1 MHPDPSSMSNNS
13 LLSEHLL
20 ATIEHTSLLVTEAD
34 HKGVIVFANPAAQR
48 YFGYTPAEC
57 VGKTVLELTH
67 PDDRDR
73 LQQALIEWVRDGWRA
88 AEIENRILHRD
99 GSVFHF
105 LWSVAL
111 HYNEQGTIIGF
122 TSIGHDISV
131 LYRLRSELYEQRE
144 MLHTVIDNLPLGIF
158 WKDTESRFLGC
169 NRRALDDGGLTDFTE
184 IIGKTDWELPW
195 REKAAVYQH
204 SDRVVMTTGPKTN
217 IEEIFTRGDGRQ
229 IWIRTSKLPLRRDGE
244 VIGVLGFYEDI
255 TEQRRQEDRLRT
267 FNLLIEQAPDG
278 IGITDPDLAI
288 TYTNQAFTDLLG
300 YEQVIGRSLIDVI
313 HPDDHARLAQVVQQ
327 ARNHA
332 TVSETLRYV
341 HRNGTLLT
349 VQVSLPALRDH
360 TGNLIGFG
368 VINHDLTEQLEA
380 VARLQASEQQQRAL
394 LQALPDLMFL
404 LSRDGVFLQYKAD
417 SNNDLA
423 ISPDVFLHRRFDEVL
438 PPVLA
443 ELTRHHLEIV
453 NQTGQPQRYEYQLEI
468 GGELHDY
475 EARMHPSGD
484 NVLVLVRDITEQR
497 RAERERQRLVLQ
509 EQIIQAQHAV
519 LRELSTP
526 LLPIANGVVV
536 MPLIGTIDSSRAQ
549 QVMETLL
556 DGVNRYQATV
566 AIIDITGVKVV
577 DTQVA
582 GALIRTAQAAS
593 LLGARVVLSGV
604 NPEIAQTLVQLGID
618 LAGIVT
624 KATLQDGIAYALSR
638 QQSRTRPAPT
648 ALKMVR

>member
-1 MHPDPSSMSNNS
+1 M
-13 LLSEHLL
+13 
-20 ATIEHTSLLVTEAD
+20 A
-34 HKGVIVFANPAAQR
+34 
-48 YFGYTPAEC
+48 
-57 VGKTVLELTH
+57 
-67 PDDRDR
+67 
-73 LQQALIEWVRDGWRA
+73 
-88 AEIENRILHRD
+88 
-99 GSVFHF
+99 
-105 LWSVAL
+105 
-111 HYNEQGTIIGF
+111 
-122 TSIGHDISV
+122 
-131 LYRLRSELYEQRE
+131 
-144 MLHTVIDNLPLGIF
+144 
-158 WKDTESRFLGC
+158 RF
-169 NRRALDDGGLTDFTE
+169 
-184 IIGKTDWELPW
+184 
-195 REKAAVYQH
+195 
-204 SDRVVMTTGPKTN
+204 
-217 IEEIFTRGDGRQ
+217 
-229 IWIRTSKLPLRRDGE
+229 
-244 VIGVLGFYEDI
+244 
-255 TEQRRQEDRLRT
+255 
-267 FNLLIEQAPDG
+267 
-278 IGITDPDLAI
+278 
-288 TYTNQAFTDLLG
+288 
-300 YEQVIGRSLIDVI
+300 
-313 HPDDHARLAQVVQQ
+313 
-327 ARNHA
+327 
-332 TVSETLRYV
+332 
-341 HRNGTLLT
+341 
-349 VQVSLPALRDH
+349 
-360 TGNLIGFG
+360 
-368 VINHDLTEQLEA
+368 
-380 VARLQASEQQQRAL
+380 QASEQQQRAL

-417 SNNDLA
+417 SSDELA
-423 ISPDVFLHRRFDEVL
+423 VPPEVFLHRRFDEVL

-497 RAERERQRLVLQ
+497 RAERERQTLVLQ
-509 EQIIQAQHAV
+509 EQIIQAQLVV

-556 DGVNRYQATV
+556 DGVNRYKATV

-593 LLGARVVLSGV
+593 LLGAQVVLSGI

-618 LAGIVT
+618 LAGMVT

>member
-131 LYRLRSELYEQRE
+131 LYHLRSELYEKRE
-144 MLHTVIDNLPLGIF
+144 MLYTVIDHLPLGVF
-158 WKDTESRFLGC
+158 WKDKESRFLGC
-169 NRRALDDGGLTDFTE
+169 NRRVLEDSGLSSFKD
-184 IIGKTDWELPW
+184 IIGKTDFELPW
-195 REKAAVYQH
+195 RRRATHYQY
-204 SDRVVMTTGPKTN
+204 SDRVVMASGPQTN
-217 IEEIFTRGDGRQ
+217 IEEPLIRGDGRQ
-229 IWIRTSKLPLRRDGE
+229 IWIRTTKLPLHRQGE
-244 VIGVLGFYEDI
+244 VIGVLSFYEDI
-255 TEQRRQEDRLRT
+255 TEQRQQNEYLRT
-267 FNLLIEQAPDG
+267 LRLLVENAPDG
-278 IGITDPDLAI
+278 IGIVDPDLRL
-288 TYTNQAFTDLLG
+288 TYTNQAFIELLG
-300 YEQVIGRSLIDVI
+300 YEQLVGIVWPDLV
-313 HPDDHARLAQVVQQ
+313 HPDDREDLAYMARRAITDS
-327 ARNHA
+327 AAHGI
-332 TVSETLRYV
+332 LRYL
-341 HRNGTLLT
+341 RRDGSLLT

-417 SNNDLA
+417 SNDDLA

-648 ALKMVR
+648 ALKIVR

>member
-1 MHPDPSSMSNNS
+1 MNTEPSAMFSKS

-34 HKGVIVFANPAAQR
+34 HNGIIVFANPAAQR

-57 VGKTVLELTH
+57 AGKTVLELTH

-73 LQQALIEWVRDGWRA
+73 LQQAVIEWVRDGRRA

-99 GSVFHF
+99 GAVFHF

-195 REKAAVYQH
+195 REKAAIYQH

-229 IWIRTSKLPLRRDGE
+229 IWIRTSKLPLRRDGD

-300 YEQVIGRSLIDVI
+300 YEQVIGRSLIDVVY
-313 HPDDHARLAQVVQQ
+313 PDDHAQLAQMVQQ

-349 VQVSLPALRDH
+349 VQVSLPALHDH

-368 VINHDLTEQLEA
+368 VIHHDLTAQFQA
-380 VARLQASEQQQRAL
+380 TAQLQASEQKQRAL
-394 LQALPDLMFL
+394 LQALPDLLFL
-404 LSRDGVFLQYKAD
+404 LDSDGVFLEYKAA
-417 SNNDLA
+417 NNADLA
-423 ISPDVFLHRRFDEVL
+423 VPAEVFLHRRIDDVL
-438 PPVLA
+438 PPELVT
-443 ELTRHHLEIV
+443 LTRHHMTALQ
-453 NQTGQPQRYEYQLEI
+453 QTGELQRYEYQMKLS
-468 GGELHDY
+468 GEVRDY
-475 EARMHPSGD
+475 EGRMTLSGE
-484 NVLVLVRDITEQR
+484 NVLVLIRDITEQR
-497 RAERERQRLVLQ
+497 RAERERQALVLQ

-593 LLGARVVLSGV
+593 LLGAQVVLSGI
-604 NPEIAQTLVQLGID
+604 NPEIAQTFVQLGID
-618 LAGIVT
+618 LAGMVT
-624 KATLQDGIAYALSR
+624 KATLQDGIAYALNR

>member
-1 MHPDPSSMSNNS
+1 MHLDPSSMSNNS
-13 LLSEHLL
+13 LLSERLL
-20 ATIEHTSLLVTEAD
+20 ATIERTSLLVTETDAQ
-34 HKGVIVFANPAAQR
+34 GVITFVNPAAQR
-48 YFGYTPAEC
+48 FFGYTPAEC
-57 VGKTVLELTH
+57 IGKTVLELTH
-67 PDDRDR
+67 PADRDR
-73 LQQALIEWVRDGWRA
+73 LQQTIIECVRDGRHL

-105 LWSVAL
+105 LWSVAI
-111 HYNEQGTIIGF
+111 HYSDQGTIIGF
-122 TSIGHDISV
+122 TSIGQDISA
-131 LYRLRSELYEQRE
+131 LHQLRSELYEKRE
-144 MLHTVIDNLPLGIF
+144 MLYTVIDHLPLGVF
-158 WKDTESRFLGC
+158 WKDKESRFLGC
-169 NRRALDDGGLTDFTE
+169 NRRVLEDSGLSSFKD
-184 IIGKTDWELPW
+184 IIGKTDFELPW
-195 REKAAVYQH
+195 RRQATYYQY
-204 SDRVVMTTGPKTN
+204 SDRVVMASGPQTN
-217 IEEIFTRGDGRQ
+217 IEETLVRGDGRQ
-229 IWIRTSKLPLRRDGE
+229 IWIRTTKLPLRRQGE
-244 VIGVLGFYEDI
+244 VIGVLSFYEDI
-255 TEQRRQEDRLRT
+255 TEQRQQNEYLRT
-267 FNLLIEQAPDG
+267 LRLLVENAPDG
-278 IGITDPDLAI
+278 IGIVDPDLRL
-288 TYTNQAFTDLLG
+288 TYTNQAFIELLG
-300 YEQVIGRSLIDVI
+300 YEQLVGIGWPDLV
-313 HPDDHARLAQVVQQ
+313 HPDDREHLVHMVR
-327 ARNHA
+327 RA
-332 TVSETLRYV
+332 TTGEAAHGTLRYL
-341 HRNGTLLT
+341 RRDGSFLT
-349 VQVSLPALRDH
+349 VQVAIPVLRDR
-360 TGNLIGFG
+360 TNKLMGFG

-380 VARLQASEQQQRAL
+380 MARLQASEQQQRAL

-417 SNNDLA
+417 GSDELA
-423 ISPDVFLHRRFDEVL
+423 VRPEVFLHRRFDEVL

-497 RAERERQRLVLQ
+497 RAERERQTLILQ
-509 EQIIQAQHAV
+509 EQIIQAQLVV

-593 LLGARVVLSGV
+593 LLGAQVVLSGI
-604 NPEIAQTLVQLGID
+604 NPEIAQTLVQLSID

-638 QQSRTRPAPT
+638 QQLRTRPVPT